1 ALAQHVRAHPT
12 LVYAPPTHAT
22 RQGRHTGKL
31 LYSPEPKPRIEA
43 EGPVVLFEG
52 MIRDAVE
59 DYRRAL
65 PADGSH
71 PFLARPPERFGL
83 SVWGVVLEGP
93 GHQIPHIHPA
103 AWLSGVYYAQL
114 PDVVGESGPRGAGW
128 IEFGRPPEHFH
139 CAAEPEVRLMRPEE
153 GLMVL
158 FPSYFYHRTVPT
170 ESADTRV
177 SIAFDI
183 LAHE

>member
-1 ALAQHVRAHPT
+1 
-12 LVYAPPTHAT
+12 
-22 RQGRHTGKL
+22 
-31 LYSPEPKPRIEA
+31 
-43 EGPVVLFEG
+43 

-65 PADGSH
+65 PPDASH

-114 PDVVGESGPRGAGW
+114 PDAVRTSGDRHAGW
-128 IEFGRPPEHFH
+128 IEFGRPPEYFH
-139 CAAEPEVRLMRPEE
+139 CAAEPEVRTVQPEE

-158 FPSYFYHRTVPT
+158 FPSYFYHHTVPT
-170 ESADTRV
+170 ESTGMRV
-177 SIAFDI
+177 SIAFDV
-183 LAHE
+183 LAYE